1 MPFSYRK
8 SKMLRRSRVMWGSW
22 QIWKPRIVF
31 WIGAIAIGLVS
42 VAFAKAAD
50 EAQTLFQGMTSSGR
64 FSFLLPLI
72 VTPAGFALCTWLSM
86 TYFPNAQG
94 SGIPQAIA
102 ARHLRDEPSRSA
114 LLSLKLAVGKILL
127 TLVGLLSGAS
137 IGREGPT
144 VQVGASIMLAAG
156 RFGGMAQGK
165 GLILA
170 GSAAGIA
177 AAFNTPLA
185 GIVFAIE
192 EMSRTYESR
201 ANGLV
206 LTAVVLS
213 GLAALGL
220 VGSYTYFGENALA
233 VTAELDWL
241 MVVLCGVGGGA
252 LGALFSHGALTLSR
266 SIRRW
271 AQPEPFKRMLMLAGG
286 CGLAVASIGILSG
299 GQTFGTGYE
308 QARTMLEG
316 EMISPL
322 FFIEKL
328 GATFLSMISGIPGGI
343 FAPSLAVGVGFG
355 GTLGTILGASIGLS
369 AMLGMAG
376 YFSGVVQAPMT
387 AFVIIIEMTGN
398 HEAVIPIMAASMLG
412 YITSRIIAPEP
423 LYHGLSRAFI
433 AQAIRAR
440 RAGEERNQAS

>member
-8 SKMLRRSRVMWGSW
+8 SKMLRRSRVMRGSW
-22 QIWKPRIVF
+22 RVWKPRVVF
-31 WIGAIAIGLVS
+31 WIGAIAIGIVS
-42 VAFAKAAD
+42 VAFAWAAD
-50 EAQTLFQGMTSSGR
+50 EAQMLFKSATSSGAY
-64 FSFLLPLI
+64 SFLLPLLL
-72 VTPAGFALCTWLSM
+72 TPAGFILCTWLAM
-86 TYFPNAQG
+86 TFFPNAQG

-102 ARHLRDEPSRSA
+102 ARHLRDEQSRSA
-114 LLSLKLAVGKILL
+114 LLSLKLAAGKIAL
-127 TLVGLLSGAS
+127 TVIGLFSGAS

-220 VGSYTYFGENALA
+220 VGSYTYFGENSLA
-233 VTAELDWL
+233 VATRLDWL

-252 LGALFSHGALTLSR
+252 LGACFSHGALTLSR
-266 SIRRW
+266 RIRRW
-271 AQPEPFKRMLMLAGG
+271 AQPAPLKKMLMLAAG
-286 CGLAVASIGILSG
+286 CGLAVAVIGIVSG
-299 GQTFGTGYE
+299 GQTFGTGYD
-308 QARTMLEG
+308 QARSMLEG
-316 EMISPL
+316 EMLSPL
-322 FFIEKL
+322 FFL
-328 GATFLSMISGIPGGI
+328 
-343 FAPSLAVGVGFG
+343 
-355 GTLGTILGASIGLS
+355 
-369 AMLGMAG
+369 
-376 YFSGVVQAPMT
+376 
-387 AFVIIIEMTGN
+387 
-398 HEAVIPIMAASMLG
+398 
-412 YITSRIIAPEP
+412 
-423 LYHGLSRAFI
+423 
-433 AQAIRAR
+433 
-440 RAGEERNQAS
+440 